1 MQDVV
6 GIPHTVLRWEKKMD
20 VNFLTFS
27 PAKNRKGAA
36 AFRKLRSMGKKTTQQ
51 AAGGSKVKGGPT

>member
-6 GIPHTVLRWEKKMD
+6 GIPHTVLRWEKMMG

-27 PAKNRKGAA
+27 PVNRKGTA
-36 AFRKLRSMGKKTTQQ
+36 AFRKLRSVGKETTQQ